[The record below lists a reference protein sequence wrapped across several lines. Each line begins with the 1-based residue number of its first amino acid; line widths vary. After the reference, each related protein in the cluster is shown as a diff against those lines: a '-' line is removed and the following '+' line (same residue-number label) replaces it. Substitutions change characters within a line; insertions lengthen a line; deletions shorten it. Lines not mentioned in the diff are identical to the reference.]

1 MHPMPGESWDVLLQ
15 ALLSFLFGITG
26 EVFLWVFLLPP
37 GSCALWVSQP
47 PEIRTLEGSSAF
59 LPCSF
64 NASQGRLAIGSV
76 TWFRDEVVPGKE
88 VRNETPEFRGRL
100 APLASSRFLHDHQA
114 ELHIRDVRGHDA
126 SIYVCRV
133 EVLGLG
139 VGTGNGTRLVVEK
152 GEMLGG
158 GVSSWLEAPRGN
170 VLGRQGCSS
179 EAPSLPEPVC
189 TSSPTPVSIAPC
201 RTSSARG
208 WYSPPPSGWILCCQ
222 LSLCGRGQHRLLPG
236 QMSDLERSKKAAAGC
251 GPSAPP
257 TTMWEL
263 STAASPS
270 PRRLSLIV
278 LRNGKDQI

>member
-1 MHPMPGESWDVLLQ
+1 MHPMPGDSWDVLLQ

-26 EVFLWVFLLPP
+26 EVFLWVFLLPA

-88 VRNETPEFRGRL
+88 
-100 APLASSRFLHDHQA
+100 A
-114 ELHIRDVRGHDA
+114 ELHIWDVRGHDA

-152 GEMLGG
+152 EHPQLGAG
-158 GVSSWLEAPRGN
+158 TVLLLRAGFYAVSFLSVAVGST
-170 VLGRQGCSS
+170 VYYQGKYAEST
-179 EAPSLPEPVC
+179 L
-189 TSSPTPVSIAPC
+189 
-201 RTSSARG
+201 
-208 WYSPPPSGWILCCQ
+208 SGFPQ
-222 LSLCGRGQHRLLPG
+222 L
-236 QMSDLERSKKAAAGC
+236 
-251 GPSAPP
+251 
-257 TTMWEL
+257 
-263 STAASPS
+263 
-270 PRRLSLIV
+270 
-278 LRNGKDQI
+278 

>member
-88 VRNETPEFRGRL
+88 VRNGTPEFRGRL

-152 GEMLGG
+152 EHPQLGAG
-158 GVSSWLEAPRGN
+158 TVLLLRAGFYAVSFLSVAVGST
-170 VLGRQGCSS
+170 VYYQGKYAKST
-179 EAPSLPEPVC
+179 L
-189 TSSPTPVSIAPC
+189 
-201 RTSSARG
+201 
-208 WYSPPPSGWILCCQ
+208 SGFPQ
-222 LSLCGRGQHRLLPG
+222 L
-236 QMSDLERSKKAAAGC
+236 
-251 GPSAPP
+251 
-257 TTMWEL
+257 
-263 STAASPS
+263 
-270 PRRLSLIV
+270 
-278 LRNGKDQI
+278 